1 MTRIGI
7 TGHSNLTDQT
17 ADLVHAALR
26 DALTPYAAELVGVT
40 CLARGAD
47 QIFARAVLDVG
58 GRVEVVLPAPDYREE
73 KVKPDNRPAFD
84 ALLIGAACVRYM
96 PFLTSGRE
104 AYMAA
109 SEEIL
114 KSVDRLIAVWDS
126 GPSGGLGGTA
136 DVVEHARRLG
146 TPVEVIWPEG
156 AQRS

>member
-1 MTRIGI
+1 VR
-7 TGHSNLTDQT
+7 
-17 ADLVHAALR
+17 
-26 DALTPYAAELVGVT
+26 
-40 CLARGAD
+40 
-47 QIFARAVLDVG
+47 
-58 GRVEVVLPAPDYREE
+58 EV
-73 KVKPDNRPAFD
+73 AFD
-84 ALLIGAACVRYM
+84 ELLIRSDNVRYM

-136 DVVEHARRLG
+136 DVVEHARRVG
-146 TPVEVIWPEG
+146 IPVDVIWPEG